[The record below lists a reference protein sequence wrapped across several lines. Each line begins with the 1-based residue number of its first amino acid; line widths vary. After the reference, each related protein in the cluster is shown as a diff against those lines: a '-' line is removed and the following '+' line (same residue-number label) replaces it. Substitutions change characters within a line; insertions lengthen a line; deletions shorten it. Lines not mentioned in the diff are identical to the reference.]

1 MSKVDEQL
9 ESGEYFMNERQ
20 RKAKKRAE
28 KKAKAKQVAVS
39 ICIYAY
45 LPATPFMRALS
56 LLTHRNVFHDTQIH
70 I

>member
-28 KKAKAKQVAVS
+28 KKAEAKQVAVS
-39 ICIYAY
+39 IYAC
-45 LPATPFMRALS
+45 LLLLHSRASFLS
-56 LLTHRNVFHDTQIH
+56 SHIEMFLMPQFQI
-70 I
+70 

>member
-20 RKAKKRAE
+20 RKAKKRTE

-39 ICIYAY
+39 SSSICICMFFCSSHLYI
-45 LPATPFMRALS
+45 PF
-56 LLTHRNVFHDTQIH
+56 LLIT
-70 I
+70 